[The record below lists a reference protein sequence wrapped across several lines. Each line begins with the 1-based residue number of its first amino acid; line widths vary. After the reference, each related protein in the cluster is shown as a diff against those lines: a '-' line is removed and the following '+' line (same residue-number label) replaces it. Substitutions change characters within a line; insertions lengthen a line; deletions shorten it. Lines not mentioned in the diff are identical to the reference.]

1 MKRTALFLLMIALC
15 ATLCACGKEAAEEP
29 GQANAPEIETPA
41 VEELPEEIVVDAP
54 ASYDPVVP
62 IELSTFTTEISD
74 VRRAALDAP
83 AGFEKFSEYL
93 VDDPETEDL
102 VSADEIA
109 LMRNGSGEKP
119 ETITYEQAVY
129 DADLLARTLK
139 VGYGA
144 YYVFGEET
152 FDKAHADTM
161 AWLNGKTSISVSEF
175 DAVLQKN
182 YYFMRD
188 AHASVAPAQE
198 DIDGIRRDDC
208 WTYFYCE
215 DAYQQDENGF
225 YKLSGSEKWYYD
237 GCENDS
243 VTMQPSLTESGE
255 VVYSPVQFC
264 STTEMEPTS
273 TIRLC
278 CGDVVAYEEVSWTAG
293 NPYPNGEGGYF
304 LFDTDYRLEQAGG
317 ITYISLRNTDHERF
331 PNEFSRFIKS
341 GTTARDSNAVIL
353 DIRSN
358 TGGGSDAIYKWFKN
372 FTGTDLELRMAS
384 AVRGSVLNG
393 LSDGASTW
401 QQENITDGTLVP
413 NDIPVFVLVDDC
425 TGSGG
430 EILMQAL
437 RMVENTV
444 IVGSNTKGCILCGNV
459 GKDMAFKLPHSQV
472 HFNFGATLSY
482 YNKLENPDDV
492 GFAPD
497 IWCDPVQALERA
509 LKLISS
515 AGLAEDEACGE
526 LAGNLYELSLRWY
539 ADFHMESFG
548 HPYVDIPANRN
559 FGDQAP
565 GVYTYRLDVRANG
578 QRVTGFTILEV
589 SNPDAA
595 EMTISEDGDLMI
607 TIVGPGDC
615 PFTIGYQGSTAS
627 FTWRSGS
634 GPLDPIPPAQG
645 SHKLTLR
652 WYHNGIENKSS
663 YDTINAGSGFG
674 TSGGTQYI
682 EVWADGKRVTD
693 FDILDNTKPETCKLT
708 CSEDGYLM
716 LKVTGPGVS
725 VFTIGYED
733 STASFPWFSGEGP
746 QIMDGPDE
754 ITLIWFRKYSGGVV
768 KEVHIEPGEGFGDPK
783 RGLQDM
789 VVLLNGEPTTDFSV
803 ESSNPNS
810 PVSVSEEGHIVLD
823 NGVGESWLTVTC
835 GDSFGRF
842 CWGGAAG

>member
-62 IELSTFTTEISD
+62 IELSIFTTEISD

-93 VDDPETEDL
+93 VNDPETEDL
-102 VSADEIA
+102 VSADEIT

-152 FDKAHADTM
+152 FDKAHADMM

-175 DAVLQKN
+175 DAALQKN

-188 AHASVAPAQE
+188 AHASVAPVQE

-243 VTMQPSLTESGE
+243 VTMQPSLTENGE

-278 CGDVVAYEEVSWTAG
+278 CGDVVAYEEVSWMAG

-341 GTTARDSNAVIL
+341 GATARDSTAVIL

-372 FTGTDLELRMAS
+372 FTGTDLKLRMAS

-401 QQENITDGTLVP
+401 QQENISDGTLVA

-430 EILMQAL
+430 EVLMQAL

-444 IVGSNTKGCILCGNV
+444 IVGSNTKGCSLCGNV
-459 GKDMAFKLPHSQV
+459 GKDMAFKLPHSQI
-472 HFNFGATLSY
+472 HFNFGSALGY
-482 YNKLENPDDV
+482 YNELENVDDI
-492 GFAPD
+492 GFTPD
-497 IWCDPVQALERA
+497 IWCNPEVALDRV
-509 LKLISS
+509 LKLISGNGFAEES
-515 AGLAEDEACGE
+515 AATD
-526 LAGNLYELSLRWY
+526 LAGDLYQISLRWHAEFLQEFIGRTY
-539 ADFHMESFG
+539 E
-548 HPYVDIPANRN
+548 DIPPDRR
-559 FGDQAP
+559 FGTND
-565 GVYTYRLDVRANG
+565 GVHTIEVKVNG
-578 QRVTGFTILEV
+578 QRVTGFTILENAHPETC
-589 SNPDAA
+589 SLSITP
-595 EMTISEDGDLMI
+595 EGDLQARVM
-607 TIVGPGDC
+607 GPGESR
-615 PFTIGYQGSTAS
+615 FTIGYQGSSAS
-627 FTWRSGS
+627 FTWNAGE
-634 GPLDPIPPAQG
+634 GPSQYGGPDVI
-645 SHKLTLR
+645 TLR
-652 WYHNGIENKSS
+652 W
-663 YDTINAGSGFG
+663 F
-674 TSGGTQYI
+674 
-682 EVWADGKRVTD
+682 TD
-693 FDILDNTKPETCKLT
+693 I
-708 CSEDGYLM
+708 
-716 LKVTGPGVS
+716 
-725 VFTIGYED
+725 
-733 STASFPWFSGEGP
+733 FSG
-746 QIMDGPDE
+746 
-754 ITLIWFRKYSGGVV
+754 SV
-768 KEVHIEPGEGFGDPK
+768 KPVDIEPGQGFGDPAP
-783 RGLQDM
+783 GVQDM
-789 VVLLNGEPTTDFSV
+789 VVLLNGEETTDFSI
-803 ESSNPNS
+803 ESSNPEHCT
-810 PVSVSEEGHIVLD
+810 VSVTPEGRIVLD
-823 NGVGESWLTVTC
+823 SGVGESWLTVNC
-835 GDSFGRF
+835 GDSFARF
-842 CWGGAAG
+842 RWAGAEG